1 MLWNFGYLDKEE
13 QANPDLKQLLDN
25 LRVYNLHPY
34 FLNKNYREQTRIE
47 LKKIDWTKQPRS
59 AKIKYEYPLL
69 VLQGW
74 SVAMLIGSMLK
85 QKIIKM
91 MRSIQT

>member
-59 AKIKYEYPLL
+59 AKKKYEYPLL

-74 SVAMLIGSMLK
+74 SVAMLIGSLLK